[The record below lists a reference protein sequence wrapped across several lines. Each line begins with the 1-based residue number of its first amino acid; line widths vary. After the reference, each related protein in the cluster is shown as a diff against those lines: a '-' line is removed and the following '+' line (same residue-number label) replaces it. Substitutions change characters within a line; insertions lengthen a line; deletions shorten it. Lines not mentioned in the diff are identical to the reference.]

1 MLRAA
6 VRGQFPP
13 DDGAVS
19 VVPPWRDGVE
29 AVVSFTAHAVVAT
42 TLPGI
47 RLDAAGIDAYSG
59 AFAPAVILELAGPDG
74 VVDSLD
80 LVLGATGTGRTG
92 LPERPDLAGHPRVRH
107 AAAWRTGVHVHADSR
122 GLITVSRGLGGLA
135 ELSFEV
141 PPDRA
146 GAGTGAPCSPT
157 AEGWSRSGNPC
168 WPWLLPGTP
177 GHCGPRWRPD
187 SCRSVPSSWCVPA
200 GFGREPGSL
209 AAAAPAAATPAASR
223 RGRWGTDGRPAG
235 GPARH
240 RDGGQQPHGVL
251 VPGGAGSGIV
261 DPGHRAGHL
270 EGGAAGTAADVV
282 RGHGSLLMV
291 GPGTPR
297 DWVHDAGS
305 GRMRR

>member
-42 TLPGI
+42 TLSGI

-122 GLITVSRGLGGLA
+122 GLITVSRGVGGVA

-146 GAGTGAPCSPT
+146 GAGTGRSLLADGRGLVPLGEPVLALVAPGN
-157 AEGWSRSGNPC
+157 ARS
-168 WPWLLPGTP
+168 L
-177 GHCGPRWRPD
+177 
-187 SCRSVPSSWCVPA
+187 RSALAA
-200 GFGREPGSL
+200 GFVPLGAVQLVRPGRL
-209 AAAAPAAATPAASR
+209 R
-223 RGRWGTDGRPAG
+223 
-235 GPARH
+235 
-240 RDGGQQPHGVL
+240 V
-251 VPGGAGSGIV
+251 
-261 DPGHRAGHL
+261 
-270 EGGAAGTAADVV
+270 
-282 RGHGSLLMV
+282 
-291 GPGTPR
+291 
-297 DWVHDAGS
+297 
-305 GRMRR
+305 